1 MLESNHVIA
10 VSIQSSVFRFGMPD
24 MLTAPP
30 MSSLSLQEAYPLTDE
45 QIADYRQNGFIKLEG
60 VIPTD
65 QLAACRDRVAE
76 AVAAEE
82 RKDVLGR
89 EVSDEESERQ
99 SVYSKIFTQRV
110 NLWQRH
116 PAVKELCFSPR
127 FANLA
132 ARLCGEPV
140 RIWHDQ
146 ALFKEARTGSKTPW
160 HQDAPYW
167 PHADRSKQITIWIA
181 LRDATIENGCMSF
194 LAGTQVLG
202 PREPVHLGDANP
214 KGVYEVAP
222 EARGIPAT
230 VVELPAGSCTFH
242 HGLTFH
248 YAGPN
253 RSDATREAFAIIYM
267 PATTRYTGETHVL
280 TDGLQM
286 EPGQVFTGEI
296 FPLVSTLPT

>member
-1 MLESNHVIA
+1 MESGSPNTSMTPFDPV
-10 VSIQSSVFRFGMPD
+10 
-24 MLTAPP
+24 T
-30 MSSLSLQEAYPLTDE
+30 SLSIHEEYPLTDD

-60 VIPTD
+60 VIPPER
-65 QLAACRDRVAE
+65 LADCRDCVAE
-76 AVAAEE
+76 AVASETST
-82 RKDVLGR
+82 DILGR
-89 EVSDEESERQ
+89 AVSAGTTDAQ

-181 LRDATIENGCMSF
+181 LKDATIDNGCMSF
-194 LAGTQVLG
+194 LAGTQTLG
-202 PREPVHLGDANP
+202 PREPVRLGDANP

-267 PATTRYTGETHVL
+267 PATTTYTGEAHAL
-280 TDGLQM
+280 ADGLGLKVG
-286 EPGQVFTGEI
+286 EALDGEVFPI
-296 FPLVSTLPT
+296 LSTIPV